1 MCETLRNPMD
11 VLESLRKN
19 AKNYDYKYQR
29 LYRNLYNSEFYLLA
43 YQNIYAKAGNMTKGT
58 DGQTIDGMG
67 MKRISKIIDSMK
79 NHSYQP
85 NPAKRVYIEKANG
98 KKRPLG
104 IPSVDDKLVQ
114 EVVKMILESIFEPTF
129 SRLSHGFRPN
139 KSCHTA
145 LVQVKKEFTG
155 AKWFVEG
162 DIKGFFDNID
172 HQIMVEAL
180 RKRIDDEYFIALIW
194 KFLKAGYLEDWTFN
208 QTYSGTPQGSI
219 ISPILSNI
227 YLNILDKHMEKYI
240 KEFDKGENHSRT
252 KEYRFWEFKLS
263 AKRKEVNLLW
273 SDMSEEE
280 KLQALKEINQL
291 KQQMQSVHCKDPM
304 DEKFRR
310 LKYVRYADDFLIGII
325 GTKNEAEQVKRDV
338 GEYIANKLKLEMSEE
353 KTLITHTSEKA
364 RFLGYDICVCRDQKT
379 KNGAR
384 TMSNRVLLYTPQEK
398 WLKKLLSYKALHIKT
413 DINGKEVWRPT
424 HRRYLVDNDD
434 LEILKKYN
442 SEITGIYNYYRLA
455 NNVSTLQS
463 FKYVM
468 EYSMYRT
475 FCLKYQ
481 TSIGK
486 LKRKYCIG
494 GKFAVRYKTK
504 TEDKVLFLYNNG
516 FRRQELPDIR
526 SSIDNLPDNIAVT
539 MARTSM
545 IDRVKADKCEW
556 CGAENTEI
564 EMHHVRKLK
573 DLKGKKSW
581 EKIMIAR
588 NRKTMAL
595 CIECHKKLHAGV
607 LD

>member
-1 MCETLRNPMD
+1 MRNPLE
-11 VLESLRKN
+11 VLESLNKN
-19 AKNYDYKYQR
+19 AKNYDYRYQR

-67 MKRISKIIDSMK
+67 MTRITKIIEKMK
-79 NHSYQP
+79 DHSYQP
-85 NPAKRVYIEKANG
+85 NPARRVYIEKANG

-114 EVVKMILESIFEPTF
+114 EVVRMILGSIFEPTF

-145 LVQVKKEFTG
+145 LVQIKKEFTG

-208 QTYSGTPQGSI
+208 KTYSGTPQGSI

-240 KEFDKGENHSRT
+240 EEFNRGNYHKRT
-252 KEYRFWEFKLS
+252 KEYRFWEHKLDV
-263 AKRKEVNLLW
+263 KRKETKLQW
-273 SDMSEEE
+273 DGMSEEE
-280 KLQALKEINQL
+280 KSQALKEIKQL

-304 DEKFRR
+304 DDSFRR

-325 GTKNEAEQVKRDV
+325 GTKNEAEQVKQDV
-338 GEYIANKLKLEMSEE
+338 GKYIANKLKLEMSEE

-379 KNGAR
+379 KHGKR
-384 TMSNRVLLYTPQEK
+384 SMSNRVLLYMPQEK
-398 WLKKLLSYKALHIKT
+398 WLKKLLSYKALHIKK
-413 DINGKEVWRPT
+413 DVNGKEIWRPT

-442 SEITGIYNYYRLA
+442 SEITGIYNYYRIA
-455 NNVSTLQS
+455 NNVSALQS

-475 FCLKYQ
+475 LCLKYQ
-481 TSIGK
+481 CSIGK
-486 LKRKYCIG
+486 LKRKYCIN

-504 TEDKVLFLYNNG
+504 TESKVLFLYNNG
-516 FRRQELPDIR
+516 FKRQELPDIR
-526 SSIDNLPDNIAVT
+526 SDVDNLPNSITVT

-545 IDRVKADKCEW
+545 IDRVRANKCEW
-556 CGAENTEI
+556 CGAENIEI

-581 EKIMIAR
+581 EKIMISR

-595 CIECHKKLHAGV
+595 CTECHKKLHAGL